1 MKKVT
6 ILFKYGLYQD
16 METTFDFD
24 KISKKELKSKRFWRN
39 KLEKS
44 ILKDASNLKKS
55 LKNKRSF
62 DVDIRRFT
70 PRVMG
75 YQALLLN
82 DVSMRLNE
90 DLIVIENPK
99 YNKKERRKYRKEARF
114 ILSNPV

>member
-6 ILFKYGLYQD
+6 ILFKFGLYQD

-24 KISKKELKSKRFWRN
+24 KISMKELKSKRFWRN
-39 KLEKS
+39 KIEKYIFKATS
-44 ILKDASNLKKS
+44 KLKKS

-62 DVDIRRFT
+62 DADIRRFT
-70 PRVMG
+70 PRVIG

-82 DVSMRLNE
+82 DVSMRLDE
-90 DLIVIENPK
+90 DLIVIENPE
-99 YNKKERRKYRKEARF
+99 YNKKERRKYRKEPRF